1 LAKYVVG
8 SLESMPPGS
17 QHRVEAGGRM
27 IAVFNVDGNF
37 YALRDI
43 CPHQG
48 GPLSAGV
55 VVGEVRAD
63 RPGCYEFRPGRHV
76 RCPWHGW
83 EYELESGQS
92 FHDPAH
98 SRVRAYDISVEPGAD
113 LLNGTREPGPYVA
126 ETVPITV
133 QGEYVVVEV

>member
-1 LAKYVVG
+1 LARYVVG

-27 IAVFNVDGNF
+27 IAVFNVNGTF

-48 GPLSAGV
+48 APLSAGIV
-55 VVGEVRAD
+55 LGEVRAD
-63 RPGCYEFRPGRHV
+63 RPGRYEFSAGRHV

-83 EYELESGQS
+83 EYDLESGQS
-92 FHDPAH
+92 FHDPAR
-98 SRVRAYDISVEPGAD
+98 SRVRAYDVSVQPGAD

-126 ETVPITV
+126 EKVPITV